1 MNESNRERRDLKGQ
15 VWNFYA
21 FRSVYSNNF
30 PDWLYKRNLCFFHL
44 FLFSF
49 LYYWKHIC
57 LLLYILPW
65 NIWNEISF
73 FSFCCSFHIVC
84 ISIKANRLLFSVFM
98 IFLHLF
104 SFISEGWESQSPIDK
119 KYSPI
124 ISSHRL
130 CVVYTK
136 TSHRLYESFR
146 KDFSNRVK

>member
-1 MNESNRERRDLKGQ
+1 MNESNGERKDLNGQ

-73 FSFCCSFHIVC
+73 FSFCCSFYM
-84 ISIKANRLLFSVFM
+84 ISIFIKANRLLFSVFM
-98 IFLHLF
+98 IFMIFLYLF
-104 SFISEGWESQSPIDK
+104 SFVIEGLETQSLIDK
-119 KYSPI
+119 KYWPI
-124 ISSHRL
+124 ISCRKL
-130 CVVYTK
+130 CV
-136 TSHRLYESFR
+136 YESFR
-146 KDFSNRVK
+146 KDFSNTVK